1 MSRGRDTI
9 PRVAEPPAVASAAKA
24 RATLPSETDRPRRGE
39 LQDRIAEELRRAL
52 MRGQFYP
59 GQKLPLRSL
68 AEQLGTSLMPVRQV
82 VSQLSAAGVLETLPN
97 RSVQVPVMTESRFKE
112 LTQVRVL
119 LEGMAAEL
127 ACQHCPPA
135 LLKSLLKID
144 RELTKHSRER
154 NVLGILRSNQA
165 FHFGIYAAANSD
177 ILLPLIEALWLR
189 SGPVMYFSLSEHA
202 HIWDGGTHAD
212 ILDAMRNG
220 DAPSTRRAVERDIL
234 RTAKLLLTKSS
245 LFSRELGSVGRVMPL
260 HGMSRKAG

>member
-1 MSRGRDTI
+1 MTRGRDTI
-9 PRVAEPPAVASAAKA
+9 PKVAEPPAVASAAKA

-189 SGPVMYFSLSEHA
+189 SGPMMYFSLSEHA

-220 DAPSTRRAVERDIL
+220 DSHVRIPKPAIFRHGAGRLSLERGATRPL
-234 RTAKLLLTKSS
+234 R
-245 LFSRELGSVGRVMPL
+245 R
-260 HGMSRKAG
+260 RKVVRQIHLR